1 MMFAIQKTGGK
12 ERRILDSERS
22 PEGASEESVCFGVGS
37 GFIVQG
43 ENEKV
48 KKQNE
53 KPSSPS

>member
-1 MMFAIQKTGGK
+1 MMFAIQKTRGK

-22 PEGASEESVCFGVGS
+22 EESVGFGVGS

-43 ENEKV
+43 ANEKV
-48 KKQNE
+48 KRQND